1 MHSRPSS
8 TAAVGGP
15 PLYDS
20 LAGQPAYEQTQFCQ
34 ASKRNLPL
42 VTSPR
47 ASHNGTKD
55 ALYLS
60 TPPGLSRNLEP
71 DRNFRLHAARRSHP
85 KGLWVQVKQKL
96 TKTVG

>member
-85 KGLWVQVKQKL
+85 KGPLVKVKL
-96 TKTVG
+96 N

>member
-34 ASKRNLPL
+34 GLKTEP
-42 VTSPR
+42 T
-47 ASHNGTKD
+47 
-55 ALYLS
+55 LS
-60 TPPGLSRNLEP
+60 YKPQGQPQR
-71 DRNFRLHAARRSHP
+71 H
-85 KGLWVQVKQKL
+85 
-96 TKTVG
+96 

>member
-20 LAGQPAYEQTQFCQ
+20 LAGQPAYEQTQFCPGLKTEPTL
-34 ASKRNLPL
+34 SY
-42 VTSPR
+42 SPR

-85 KGLWVQVKQKL
+85 KGPLVKVKL
-96 TKTVG
+96 N